1 MAVIMK
7 QPEEEQTIHLAEYY
21 NVLVRHKW
29 TIIIA
34 LIIMVILVILN
45 NSRLVPIYRATAT
58 LIIDKEQTQSPLT
71 GRRTDY
77 ETYLSES
84 LTFNTHFKLIT
95 SRPVL
100 ERVINNL
107 KVDRMQG
114 NMGMDGIVEI
124 SPVRRFID
132 RFKKN
137 ISLLLSR
144 KKEPLTP
151 EERLTARVQS
161 LRGMINIFPVEETR
175 LVKINVFSPS
185 PFFAKKVADATAQEY
200 INFNIDNRLKSSQ
213 TTLGWLTDH
222 LYEMKKKLEDAE
234 EEFLAYKQKAKL
246 ISVQESQK
254 VVAQKITDFND
265 AYIRARNQR
274 VELDAKLA
282 QLSRI
287 SGSGENI
294 PHLRSLIENKLMNDL
309 YSKMVNA
316 EVELSRLS
324 KVFKSK
330 HPKVMQVRTE
340 IEKTRKQLNQEIEK
354 ELESLKAE
362 RAVLV
367 SREKVLQK
375 TIADFEQEGM
385 ETNKKELQ
393 FTILKRNVDMNQNL
407 YDTLLSRMKEADIT
421 GNMDVSNIR
430 ITEKAALPKFPV
442 RPNKKR
448 NLMLGVIF
456 GLMIG
461 IGLSFLREYLDRTLH
476 TEEDVEKYLG
486 LPVLS
491 VIPVGGQAG
500 GKSYGYGGRRKSSKG
515 KEKTGDRGRRA
526 EG

>member
-1 MAVIMK
+1 MIMN
-7 QPEEEQTIHLAEYY
+7 QTEEEQTIHLAEYY

-29 TIIIA
+29 TIIIS
-34 LIIMVILVILN
+34 LIIMVTLVILN
-45 NSRLVPIYRATAT
+45 NSRLVPIYRATTT
-58 LIIDKEQTQSPLT
+58 LIIDKEQTKSPLT
-71 GRRTDY
+71 GQRMDY
-77 ETYLSES
+77 ESYLSES

-107 KVDRMQG
+107 KLDRMQD
-114 NMGMDGIVEI
+114 NMGEYGFAEI
-124 SPVRRFID
+124 SPVRQFLA

-151 EERLTARVQS
+151 EERFTGLVQAVGS
-161 LRGMINIFPVEETR
+161 MINIFPIEETR
-175 LVKINVFSPS
+175 LVKINVLSPS
-185 PFFAKKVADATAQEY
+185 PFLAKKVADATAQEY

-213 TTLGWLTDH
+213 STLSWLTDH
-222 LYEMKKKLEDAE
+222 IYEMKKKLEDAE
-234 EEFLAYKQKAKL
+234 EMFLIYKQEAKL
-246 ISVQESQK
+246 ISVEDSQK
-254 VVAQKITDFND
+254 IIAQKIREFND
-265 AYIRARNQR
+265 AYIKARNKR

-287 SGSGENI
+287 VRSGENI
-294 PHLRSLIENKLMNDL
+294 PHLRSLIQNELMNSL
-309 YSKMVNA
+309 YSKMGSA

-324 KVFKSK
+324 KVFKPK
-330 HPKVMQVRTE
+330 HPKVMQVRIE

-362 RAVLV
+362 RAVLI
-367 SREKVLQK
+367 SREGVLQK
-375 TIADFEQEGM
+375 TMSDFEEEGM
-385 ETNKKELQ
+385 ATNKKE
-393 FTILKRNVDMNQNL
+393 FKFNILKRNVEMNQKL
-407 YDTLLSRMKEADIT
+407 YNTLLSRMKEADIT

-430 ITEKAALPKFPV
+430 ITEKAVFPRFPV
-442 RPNKKR
+442 RPNKTR

-500 GKSYGYGGRRKSSKG
+500 GKSYGYGGRHKSSKRKG
-515 KEKTGDRGRRA
+515 KEVKSKK
-526 EG
+526 

>member
-1 MAVIMK
+1 MP
-7 QPEEEQTIHLAEYY
+7 QTEEEQTIHLAEYY

-29 TIIIA
+29 TIIIS
-34 LIIMVILVILN
+34 LIIMVTLVILH
-45 NSRLVPIYRATAT
+45 NSRLVPIYRATTT
-58 LIIDKEQTQSPLT
+58 LILDKEQTKSPLT
-71 GRRTDY
+71 GRRMDY
-77 ETYLSES
+77 ESYLSES

-107 KVDRMQG
+107 KLDRMQG
-114 NMGMDGIVEI
+114 NMGKDGFTEI
-124 SPVRRFID
+124 SPIGQFIN

-144 KKEPLTP
+144 KKAPLTP
-151 EERLTARVQS
+151 EERFTGLVRAV
-161 LRGMINIFPVEETR
+161 RGMINIFPVEETR

-185 PFFAKKVADATAQEY
+185 PFLAKKVADATALEY

-213 TTLGWLTDH
+213 TTLSWLTDH

-254 VVAQKITDFND
+254 IIAQKIRDFND
-265 AYIRARNQR
+265 AYIRARNKR

-287 SGSGENI
+287 VRSGEDI
-294 PHLRSLIENKLMNDL
+294 PHLRSLIQNDL
-309 YSKMVNA
+309 INTLYSQMVNA

-330 HPKVMQVRTE
+330 HPKVMQVKIE
-340 IEKTRKQLNQEIEK
+340 IEKTRKQLNQEIKK

-367 SREKVLQK
+367 SRERTLQK
-375 TIADFEQEGM
+375 TMADFEQEGM
-385 ETNKKELQ
+385 ETNKKELK
-393 FTILKRNVDMNQNL
+393 FSILKRNVEMNQNL

-430 ITEKAALPKFPV
+430 ITEKAVLPKIPV

-448 NLMLGVIF
+448 NVMLGVIF

-476 TEEDVEKYLG
+476 TEEDIEKYLG

-491 VIPVGGQAG
+491 VIPMGGQAG
-500 GKSYGYGGRRKSSKG
+500 GKSYGYGSRHKSSKRKR
-515 KEKTGDRGRRA
+515 KEVKSKK
-526 EG
+526 

>member
-1 MAVIMK
+1 MN
-7 QPEEEQTIHLAEYY
+7 QTEEEQTIHLAEYY
-21 NVLVRHKW
+21 NVLIRHKW
-29 TIIIA
+29 TIIIS
-34 LIIMVILVILN
+34 LIIMVILVILH

-58 LIIDKEQTQSPLT
+58 MILDKEQTKSPLT
-71 GRRTDY
+71 GRRMDY

-84 LTFNTHFKLIT
+84 LSFNTHFQLMT
-95 SRPVL
+95 SRPVV
-100 ERVINNL
+100 ERVIRSL
-107 KVDRMQG
+107 RLDRMQG
-114 NMGMDGIVEI
+114 NMGKDGFAEI
-124 SPVRRFID
+124 SPIRQFFA

-151 EERLTARVQS
+151 EERFTGLVQAVRS
-161 LRGMINIFPVEETR
+161 MIQIFPVQETR

-185 PFFAKKVADATAQEY
+185 PFLAKKVADSTALEY

-213 TTLGWLTDH
+213 STLSWLTDH

-246 ISVQESQK
+246 ISVEDSQK
-254 VVAQKITDFND
+254 IIAQNIRDFND
-265 AYIRARNQR
+265 AYIKARNKR

-287 SGSGENI
+287 VRSGENI
-294 PHLRSLIENKLMNDL
+294 PHLRSLIQNDLMNSL
-309 YSKMVNA
+309 YSKMVSA

-330 HPKVMQVRTE
+330 HPKVMQAKIE

-362 RAVLV
+362 RAVLI
-367 SREKVLQK
+367 SREGVLQK
-375 TIADFEQEGM
+375 TMADFEEEGM
-385 ETNKKELQ
+385 ETNKKELK
-393 FTILKRNVDMNQNL
+393 FSILKRNVEMNQNL

-430 ITEKAALPKFPV
+430 ITEKAVLPRIPV

-500 GKSYGYGGRRKSSKG
+500 GKSYGYGGRRKSSKRKR
-515 KEKTGDRGRRA
+515 KEVKSKK
-526 EG
+526 

>member
-1 MAVIMK
+1 
-7 QPEEEQTIHLAEYY
+7 
-21 NVLVRHKW
+21 
-29 TIIIA
+29 
-34 LIIMVILVILN
+34 MVTLVILN
-45 NSRLVPIYRATAT
+45 NSRLVPIYRATTT
-58 LIIDKEQTQSPLT
+58 LIIDKEQTKSPLT
-71 GRRTDY
+71 GRRTEY

-84 LTFNTHFKLIT
+84 LTFNTHFKLLT

-100 ERVINNL
+100 ERVIKSLNL
-107 KVDRMQG
+107 DQMQG
-114 NMGMDGIVEI
+114 NKGNGGIVEI
-124 SPVRRFID
+124 SPVREFFSRL
-132 RFKKN
+132 KKN
-137 ISLLLSR
+137 IILLLSR

-151 EERLTARVQS
+151 EERFTGLVQGV
-161 LRGMINIFPVEETR
+161 RGMINIFPVEETR

-185 PFFAKKVADATAQEY
+185 PFLAKKVADATALGY

-213 TTLGWLTDH
+213 TTLSWLTDH

-234 EEFLAYKQKAKL
+234 AEFLAYKQEAKL

-254 VVAQKITDFND
+254 IVAQKITDFND
-265 AYIRARNQR
+265 AYIRARNKR

-287 SGSGENI
+287 SGSGKDI

-309 YSKMVNA
+309 YSKMVSA
-316 EVELSRLS
+316 EVELSRLG

-330 HPKVMQVRTE
+330 HPKVMQIRIE
-340 IEKTRKQLNQEIEK
+340 IEKTRKKLNQELGK
-354 ELESLKAE
+354 EVESLKAE

-367 SREKVLQK
+367 SRERVLQK
-375 TIADFEQEGM
+375 TIADFEEEGM
-385 ETNKKELQ
+385 ETNKKELK
-393 FTILKRNVDMNQNL
+393 FTILRRNVEMNQKL

-430 ITEKAALPKFPV
+430 ITEKAVLPKIPV

-448 NLMLGVIF
+448 NILLGVIF

-491 VIPVGGQAG
+491 VIPMGGQAG
-500 GKSYGYGGRRKSSKG
+500 GKSYGYGGRRKSSKR
-515 KEKTGDRGRRA
+515 KKKRSEK
-526 EG
+526 

>member
-1 MAVIMK
+1 MD
-7 QPEEEQTIHLAEYY
+7 QTEQEQTIHLREYY
-21 NVLVRHKW
+21 DVLIRHKW
-29 TIIIA
+29 TIIIS
-34 LIIMVILVILN
+34 LMIMVTLVILH

-58 LIIDKEQTQSPLT
+58 LIIDKEQTKSPLT
-71 GRRTDY
+71 GRRMDY

-100 ERVINNL
+100 ERVINSL
-107 KVDRMQG
+107 KVGRMQG
-114 NMGMDGIVEI
+114 NMGKDGFAEI
-124 SPVRRFID
+124 SPLGQFIN

-144 KKEPLTP
+144 KKKPLTP
-151 EERLTARVQS
+151 EEKFTGLVRSV
-161 LRGMINIFPVEETR
+161 RGMINIFPVEETR

-185 PFFAKKVADATAQEY
+185 RAWAKAVADSTAREY
-200 INFNIDNRLKSSQ
+200 INFNVDNRLKSSQ
-213 TTLGWLTDH
+213 TTLSWLTDH

-246 ISVQESQK
+246 ISVEESQK
-254 VVAQKITDFND
+254 VIAQKIREFND
-265 AYIRARNQR
+265 AYIRARNKR

-287 SGSGENI
+287 SKSGGDV
-294 PHLRSLIENKLMNDL
+294 PHLRSLIENKLINDL
-309 YSKMVNA
+309 YSQMVNA

-324 KVFKSK
+324 KVYKSK
-330 HPKVMQVRTE
+330 HPKVMQVRIE
-340 IEKTRKQLNQEIEK
+340 IEKTSKKLRQEIEK

-362 RAVLV
+362 RSVLL
-367 SREKVLQK
+367 SRERVLQK
-375 TIADFEQEGM
+375 TMSDFEQEGM

-421 GNMDVSNIR
+421 GNIDVSNIR
-430 ITEKAALPKFPV
+430 ITENAVLPRLPV

-491 VIPVGGQAG
+491 VIPMGGQAG
-500 GKSYGYGGRRKSSKG
+500 GKSYGYGGRHKSSKRKA
-515 KEKTGDRGRRA
+515 KEAKSKK
-526 EG
+526 

>member
-1 MAVIMK
+1 MNNTEA
-7 QPEEEQTIHLAEYY
+7 EQTINLAEYY
-21 NVLVRHKW
+21 SVLVRHKW
-29 TIIIA
+29 TIIIS
-34 LIIMVILVILN
+34 LIIMVALVVLH

-58 LIIDKEQTQSPLT
+58 LIIDKEQTKSPLT
-71 GRRTDY
+71 GRRMDY
-77 ETYLSES
+77 ESYMSES

-95 SRPVL
+95 SRAVL
-100 ERVINNL
+100 ERVIKSL
-107 KVDRMQG
+107 KLDRTQG
-114 NMGMDGIVEI
+114 NRSKDRLAEVSHIKQ
-124 SPVRRFID
+124 FFA

-137 ISLLLSR
+137 LSLLLSR
-144 KKEPLTP
+144 KQEPLTP
-151 EERLTARVQS
+151 EERFTGLVRSVRS
-161 LRGMINIFPVEETR
+161 MINIFPVEDTR

-185 PFFAKKVADATAQEY
+185 PFLAKKIADATAREY

-213 TTLGWLTDH
+213 TTLSWLTDH

-254 VVAQKITDFND
+254 IVAQKIRDFND
-265 AYIRARNQR
+265 AYIRARNKR

-294 PHLRSLIENKLMNDL
+294 PNLRSLIQNELMNNL
-309 YSKMVNA
+309 YSKMVSA

-330 HPKVMQVRTE
+330 HPKVMQVRIE
-340 IEKTRKQLNQEIEK
+340 IEKTRKQLKQEIEK

-362 RAVLV
+362 RAVLI

-375 TIADFEQEGM
+375 TMADFEEEGM
-385 ETNKKELQ
+385 ETNKKELK
-393 FTILKRNVDMNQNL
+393 FTILKRNVQMNQNL

-421 GNMDVSNIR
+421 GSMDVSNIR
-430 ITEKAALPKFPV
+430 ITEKAVLPKNSV
-442 RPNKKR
+442 RPNKKQ
-448 NLMLGVIF
+448 NIMLGVIF

-491 VIPVGGQAG
+491 VIPMGGQAG
-500 GKSYGYGGRRKSSKG
+500 GKSYGYGSRHKSSKR
-515 KEKTGDRGRRA
+515 KKKKSEK
-526 EG
+526 

>member
-1 MAVIMK
+1 MD
-7 QPEEEQTIHLAEYY
+7 QTEQEQTIHLAEYY
-21 NVLVRHKW
+21 NVLIRHKW
-29 TIIIA
+29 TIIIS
-34 LIIMVILVILN
+34 LIIMIILVILN

-58 LIIDKEQTQSPLT
+58 LIIDKEQTKSPLT
-71 GRRTDY
+71 GRKMDY

-95 SRPVL
+95 SRPVV

-107 KVDRMQG
+107 KLDQMQG
-114 NMGMDGIVEI
+114 NMGKDGLVEI
-124 SPVRRFID
+124 NPVRQFYYRF
-132 RFKKN
+132 RKN

-144 KKEPLTP
+144 KKKPLTP
-151 EERLTARVQS
+151 EERFTGLVRSV
-161 LRGMINIFPVEETR
+161 RGMINIFPVEETR

-185 PFFAKKVADATAQEY
+185 PFLAKKVADATAREY
-200 INFNIDNRLKSSQ
+200 INFNIANRLKSSQ
-213 TTLGWLTDH
+213 STLSWLTDH

-234 EEFLAYKQKAKL
+234 EEFLSYKQKAKL
-246 ISVQESQK
+246 ISVEESQK
-254 VVAQKITDFND
+254 IVAQKIRDFND
-265 AYIRARNQR
+265 AYIRARNKR
-274 VELDAKLA
+274 VELDAKLT

-287 SGSGENI
+287 PKSGGNV
-294 PHLRSLIENKLMNDL
+294 PHLRSLIENKLINDL
-309 YSKMVNA
+309 YSQIVNA

-330 HPKVMQVRTE
+330 HPKVMQVRIE
-340 IEKTRKQLNQEIEK
+340 IEKTRKKLNQEINK

-367 SREKVLQK
+367 SRERVLQK
-375 TIADFEQEGM
+375 TMADFEQEGM
-385 ETNKKELQ
+385 DTNKKELK

-430 ITEKAALPKFPV
+430 ITEKAVLPRFPV
-442 RPNKKR
+442 RPNKTR

-461 IGLSFLREYLDRTLH
+461 IGLSFLREYLDRTMH

-491 VIPVGGQAG
+491 VIPMGGQAG
-500 GKSYGYGGRRKSSKG
+500 GKSYGYGSRHKSSKRKR
-515 KEKTGDRGRRA
+515 KEVKSKK
-526 EG
+526 

>member
-1 MAVIMK
+1 MNHT
-7 QPEEEQTIHLAEYY
+7 EEEQTIHLAEYY
-21 NVLVRHKW
+21 NVLIRHKW
-29 TIIIA
+29 TIIIS
-34 LIIMVILVILN
+34 LVIMVTLVILH

-58 LIIDKEQTQSPLT
+58 LIIDKEQTKSPLT
-71 GRRTDY
+71 GRRMDY

-95 SRPVL
+95 SRPVM
-100 ERVINNL
+100 ERVVNSL
-107 KVDRMQG
+107 KLDQMQG
-114 NMGMDGIVEI
+114 RMGKNELAEI
-124 SPVRRFID
+124 SPLKQFFT

-144 KKEPLTP
+144 KKEPQTP
-151 EERLTARVQS
+151 EQRFEGLVRAV
-161 LRGMINIFPVEETR
+161 RGMINIFPVEETR
-175 LVKINVFSPS
+175 LVKINVFSPL
-185 PFFAKKVADATAQEY
+185 PAWAKAVADSTAQEY
-200 INFNIDNRLKSSQ
+200 INFNIANRLKSSQ
-213 TTLGWLTDH
+213 STLSWLTDH

-234 EEFLAYKQKAKL
+234 EDFLSYKQKAKL

-254 VVAQKITDFND
+254 IVAQKIREFND
-265 AYIRARNQR
+265 AYIRARNKR

-282 QLSRI
+282 QLRRI
-287 SGSGENI
+287 SESGKDV
-294 PHLRSLIENKLMNDL
+294 PHLRSLIENKLINDL
-309 YSKMVNA
+309 YSQMVNA
-316 EVELSRLS
+316 EVELSRLG
-324 KVFKSK
+324 KVYKSK
-330 HPKVMQVRTE
+330 HPKVMQVRIE
-340 IEKTRKQLNQEIEK
+340 IEKTRKKLRQEIDK

-362 RAVLV
+362 RAVLLV
-367 SREKVLQK
+367 RERVLQK
-375 TIADFEQEGM
+375 TMTDFEEEGM

-393 FTILKRNVDMNQNL
+393 FTILKRNVEMNQKL

-430 ITEKAALPKFPV
+430 ITEKAVLPKFPV

-491 VIPVGGQAG
+491 VIPMGGQAS
-500 GKSYGYGGRRKSSKG
+500 GKSYGYGSRHRSSKG
-515 KEKTGDRGRRA
+515 KKKRSEK
-526 EG
+526 

>member
-1 MAVIMK
+1 MD
-7 QPEEEQTIHLAEYY
+7 QTEEEQTIHLAEYY
-21 NVLVRHKW
+21 NVLIRHKW
-29 TIIIA
+29 TIIVS
-34 LIIMVILVILN
+34 LMIMVTLVILH
-45 NSRLVPIYRATAT
+45 NSRLMPIYRATAT
-58 LIIDKEQTQSPLT
+58 LIIDKEQTKSPLT
-71 GRRTDY
+71 GRRMDY

-95 SRPVL
+95 SRAVL
-100 ERVINNL
+100 ERVINSL
-107 KVDRMQG
+107 KLDQMQA
-114 NMGMDGIVEI
+114 NMGKNEFAEI
-124 SPVRRFID
+124 SPLGQFIT

-144 KKEPLTP
+144 KRKPLTP
-151 EERLTARVQS
+151 EQRFTGLVRAV
-161 LRGMINIFPVEETR
+161 RGMISIFPVEETR

-185 PFFAKKVADATAQEY
+185 PALAKAVADSTAREY

-213 TTLGWLTDH
+213 TTLTWLTDH
-222 LYEMKKKLEDAE
+222 LYGMKKKLEDAE
-234 EEFLAYKQKAKL
+234 EEFLTYKQKAKL
-246 ISVQESQK
+246 ISVKESQK
-254 VVAQKITDFND
+254 IIAQNIREYND
-265 AYIRARNQR
+265 AYIRARNKR

-287 SGSGENI
+287 VRSGENI
-294 PHLRSLIENKLMNDL
+294 PHLRSLIQNELMNSL
-309 YSKMVNA
+309 YSKMVSA

-324 KVFKSK
+324 KVYKSK
-330 HPKVMQVRTE
+330 HPKVMQVRIE

-362 RAVLV
+362 RSVLL
-367 SREKVLQK
+367 SRERVLQK
-375 TIADFEQEGM
+375 TMADFEQEGM
-385 ETNKKELQ
+385 ETNKKELK
-393 FTILKRNVDMNQNL
+393 FSILKRNVEMNQNL

-421 GNMDVSNIR
+421 GNIDVSNIR
-430 ITEKAALPKFPV
+430 ITEKAVLPRLPV

-491 VIPVGGQAG
+491 VIPMGGQAG
-500 GKSYGYGGRRKSSKG
+500 GKSYGYGSHHKSTKRKK
-515 KEKTGDRGRRA
+515 KTGDRQ
-526 EG
+526 